1 MCDRPGSLSR
11 LLDELADLGVKQ
23 VVLVAAASEIEGPH
37 ALADARRD
45 GRGRVGEYVQTS
57 EVAAVRDALQ
67 FASRRLSRFFTIRPG
82 HNPLGPFDFAGGY
95 DERSDRP
102 QPLRELMARGY
113 EDAYRQ
119 FIEPVVGA
127 SGEHVGQ
134 R

>member
-1 MCDRPGSLSR
+1 GGGARRGCRRR
-11 LLDELADLGVKQ
+11 LRDELADLGVKQ

-67 FASRRLSRFFTIRPG
+67 FAARRLPRLFTIRPG
-82 HNPLGPFDFAGGY
+82 HNPLGPVDFAGGY

-102 QPLRELMARGY
+102 QPLRELTARGY
-113 EDAYRQ
+113 EGAYLQ
-119 FIEPVVGA
+119 VLHPVVGA
-127 SGEHVGQ
+127 
-134 R
+134 